1 MKRHFYLSDNL
12 ADVEA
17 LAKDLEGNNIQ
28 WPHIH
33 ILTRNEADLENRQ
46 LHSVDSLSRQ
56 DVVPSTLA
64 GFFVGVLA
72 ALVPLLV
79 AYFFGLQWGYL
90 WIPVIFLSI
99 ILLGFCTWEGGL
111 IGFQRPHREFQ
122 RFDKAL
128 ARGKHV
134 LIIDVPPEQ
143 QDTVQHIV
151 AGHPKVR
158 PAGTSGTAPGWFIGM
173 QKGWHKFIHWAP

>member
-33 ILTRNEADLENRQ
+33 ILTRDEADLENRQ
-46 LHSVDSLSRQ
+46 LHSVDWLSRH
-56 DVVPSTLA
+56 DVVPSTIV

-90 WIPVIFLSI
+90 WIPVIFLSFF
-99 ILLGFCTWEGGL
+99 LLCFCTWEGGM
-111 IGFQRPHREFQ
+111 IGFNRYF
-122 RFDKAL
+122 L
-128 ARGKHV
+128 
-134 LIIDVPPEQ
+134 
-143 QDTVQHIV
+143 
-151 AGHPKVR
+151 
-158 PAGTSGTAPGWFIGM
+158 WFTRYV
-173 QKGWHKFIHWAP
+173 